1 MNNNEASIVI
11 AGLTDKQADMF
22 ISWFS
27 EIGIG
32 RDSFNDFLITNDVE
46 KVEECNE
53 EVKFDTSSISPMKHL
68 IEYSK

>member
-1 MNNNEASIVI
+1 MNNKASVLI

-22 ISWFS
+22 VSWFS

-32 RDSFNDFLITNDVE
+32 RDSLNDFLITNSVE

-53 EVKFDTSSISPMKHL
+53 EIVFDTSNISPMKHL
-68 IEYSK
+68 IEYSN

>member
-1 MNNNEASIVI
+1 
-11 AGLTDKQADMF
+11 MF